1 MSNATTT
8 RTALEVMPPMLLCQ
22 PTTSEVDAGGVEV
35 EDELFHQYPITS
47 CCRVIDGNREAV

>member
-35 EDELFHQYPITS
+35 EEKYEKHKLNTIQ
-47 CCRVIDGNREAV
+47 